1 MQIIMKKIISLS
13 ILLSIISCVGFEK
26 KMYDNDL
33 TFINSKNYEIIN
45 GNYENYP
52 YQRLCCRDFKE
63 DLNNQNACLKDYL
76 VSETDKYFPNCSKE
90 NSPQIRIIKEDKKY
104 FLVLTYIDY
113 ENKKQEFKIEG
124 KFSNGFFKLNNYS
137 FKANGIPYIFGGAK
151 ITQSRVG
158 LDSNKN
164 LIIQKFTDNEGALFL
179 IFWAGH
185 AGDYALKF
193 RRK

>member
-1 MQIIMKKIISLS
+1 MKKIIFLS

-26 KMYDNDL
+26 KMYNNDL
-33 TFINSKNYEIIN
+33 TFINSNNYEIIN

-52 YQRLCCRDFKE
+52 FQRLCCRDFKE
-63 DLNNQNACLKDYL
+63 DLYNQNACLKDYF
-76 VSETDKYFPNCSKE
+76 VSENDKYLQNCSKE
-90 NSPQIRIIKEDKKY
+90 KSPQIKIIKEDENF
-104 FLVLTYIDY
+104 FLVLTYINY
-113 ENKKQEFKIEG
+113 ENKNQEYKIEG
-124 KFSNGFFKLNNYS
+124 KFVNGFFKLNNYS
-137 FKANGIPYIFGGAK
+137 FKADGIPYILGGAK

-193 RRK
+193 RKKPF